1 MDFTQ
6 MQTLLEFYVDDVID
20 PEISIV
26 MFNAAKDDMAA
37 AVHARFPDLGQDV
50 GVNDSF
56 VFDSR
61 FHEAPVLY
69 AAAMVKAYD
78 SSIGEKQD
86 FMNQYQMKL
95 RDFVKE
101 YYPPIMYQDIPNAE
115 HFTVTEDSD
124 PSLFTI
130 TNESYS
136 VYGNVEVYVNGRV
149 AGYRRYGNQF
159 TLAVPAPVGSTVTIV
174 WEPYQYQA
182 PQYLKGWW

>member
-6 MQTLLEFYVDDVID
+6 MQTLLEFYVDDVVD
-20 PEISIV
+20 PEISII
-26 MFNAAKDDMAA
+26 MFNAAKDEMAA

-50 GVNDSF
+50 GINDTF

-78 SSIGEKQD
+78 SSVGEKQD

-101 YYPPIMYQDIPNAE
+101 YYPPIIYQDVPNVA
-115 HFTVTEDSD
+115 HFKVTEDTAD
-124 PSLFTI
+124 PSVFTI
-130 TNESYS
+130 TSDSYS
-136 VYGNVEVYVNGRV
+136 IYGNVEVYLNGSPV
-149 AGYRRYGNQF
+149 GYRRYGSEF
-159 TLAVPAPVGSTVTIV
+159 TLSSPAPVGSTVSIA
-174 WEPYQYQA
+174 WEPYQFQA
-182 PQYLKGWW
+182 PDYLKGW